1 MLAIQNFIFTHENW
15 EELLAAEPYNLK
27 IKWKDNLVMFNYD
40 QIKSEHN
47 NITDEARGL
56 ILNATDNRFTIVR
69 MGFKRFY
76 NYGEAAATQINWE
89 NAIVETKMDGTMIFF
104 YFYNGQWHISTRS
117 TFDASEASVYNT
129 SLTFEQL
136 TLKAMENS
144 NVEFSELN
152 TACTYVFELCAPE
165 NRVVVRYEEPAL
177 YYLMTRNNKTGIELV
192 LPHKKWKKPAS
203 FNIHNLDK
211 TMEFVSQFNGDEFE
225 GVVVRD
231 KSGNRIKVKNLNWL
245 ELHKIA
251 NNHNFTSAD
260 ALTVYRCGDADE
272 QISYFPE
279 RRELIES
286 VVKCYESY
294 LERARVLDSIDFK
307 GSNPDKK
314 EFALFV
320 NKRFSGAF
328 AALWFRAWDNRAEE
342 WIKAM
347 KSEDFVN
354 KFYNE

>member
-1 MLAIQNFIFTHENW
+1 MLEIQKFILSNPNW
-15 EELLAAEPYNLK
+15 AELLAAEPYNLK

-47 NITDEARGL
+47 DITDEARGL

-76 NYGEAAATQINWE
+76 NYGEATAAQIDWE
-89 NAIVETKMDGTMIFF
+89 STIVETKMDGTMIFF

-136 TLKAMENS
+136 TLRAMENS
-144 NVEFSELN
+144 HVKFSELN

-165 NRVVVRYEEPAL
+165 NRVVVRYDEPAL

-192 LPHKKWKKPAS
+192 LPHKEWKKPAS

-211 TMEFVSQFNGDEFE
+211 AMEFVSQFEGDEFE

-231 KSGNRIKVKNLNWL
+231 LNGNRIKVKNLNWL

-251 NNHNFTSAD
+251 NNHNFTPAD

-279 RRELIES
+279 RKDLIDR
-286 VVKCYESY
+286 VGDAYERIVAY
-294 LERARVLDSIDFK
+294 AATLDKQNFSNK
-307 GSNPDKK
+307 GITKK
-314 EFALFV
+314 DFALGVV
-320 NKRFSGAF
+320 NYFSGAYKPLMF
-328 AALWFRAWDNRAEE
+328 KAWDNRAEE
-342 WIKAM
+342 WIKEM